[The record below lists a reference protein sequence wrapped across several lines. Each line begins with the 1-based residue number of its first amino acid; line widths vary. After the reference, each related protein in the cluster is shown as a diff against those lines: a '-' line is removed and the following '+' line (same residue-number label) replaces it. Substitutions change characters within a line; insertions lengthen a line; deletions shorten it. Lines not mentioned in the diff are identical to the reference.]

1 MSNGQVRVAVIGTG
15 ETGRGWAALV
25 AAAGWPVTI
34 YDNHGADPGDAP
46 AEIAQ
51 RARRLVELHR
61 ATSDTVENGLE
72 LMTVGRSLL
81 EACRDA
87 QWVISA
93 IREDVK
99 TKQRLIE
106 SLETAAPEARVVS
119 SSSTAI
125 TPKQLVARAARP
137 ERCMIVHPLH
147 PPELIPLVEVVP
159 GAQADPVLIELVKG
173 WLRALGR
180 VPVLVKKPVLGN
192 VVGRISAAVWR
203 EAIDLVLT
211 GVIDVDD
218 LDRAISLGP
227 ALGWAAAGPHLS
239 YRLNSGNEG
248 FAQFFQHLHQTF
260 GPIWSDLASWG
271 QLTPEQQQAM
281 TGQIER
287 AYQGKLDTIREA
299 RDRRLAAIL
308 KGIEDVKSAEE

>member
-34 YDNHGADPGDAP
+34 YNDHGATEDAP
-46 AEIAQ
+46 TEIAQ

-61 ATSDTVENGLE
+61 ATSDTVERGLE

-87 QWVISA
+87 QWIIAA

-99 TKQRLIE
+99 AKQKLIE
-106 SLETAAPEARVVS
+106 SLETVAIEARVVS

-125 TPKQLVARAARP
+125 TPKQLVARANRP
-137 ERCMIVHPLH
+137 ERCMIVHPLN

-159 GAQADPVLIELVKG
+159 GAQTDPVLIELVRG

-192 VVGRISAAVWR
+192 IVGRISAAVWR
-203 EAIDLVLT
+203 EAIDLVLN

-227 ALGWAAAGPHLS
+227 ALGWAAAGPHLT
-239 YRLNSGNEG
+239 YHLNSGDEG
-248 FAQFFQHLHQTF
+248 FGRFFQHLHQTF
-260 GPIWSDLASWG
+260 GSVWDDLASWS
-271 QLTPEQQQAM
+271 QLTPEQQHTM
-281 TGQIER
+281 IGHVER
-287 AYQGKLDTIREA
+287 AYEGKLETIREA

-308 KGIEDVKSAEE
+308 KGIEDVRTQE

>member
-15 ETGRGWAALV
+15 EIGRGWAALV

-34 YDNHGADPGDAP
+34 YNDHGATEDAP
-46 AEIAQ
+46 TEIAQ

-61 ATSDTVENGLE
+61 ATSDTVERGLE

-87 QWVISA
+87 QWIIAA

-99 TKQRLIE
+99 AKQKLIE
-106 SLETAAPEARVVS
+106 SLETVAIEARVVS

-125 TPKQLVARAARP
+125 TPKQLVARANRP
-137 ERCMIVHPLH
+137 ERCMIVHPLN

-159 GAQADPVLIELVKG
+159 GGQTDPVLIELVRG

-192 VVGRISAAVWR
+192 IVGRISAAVWR
-203 EAIDLVLT
+203 EAIDLVLN

-227 ALGWAAAGPHLS
+227 ALGWAAAGPHLT
-239 YRLNSGNEG
+239 YHLNSGDEG
-248 FAQFFQHLHQTF
+248 FGGFFQHLHQTF
-260 GPIWSDLASWG
+260 GSVWDDLASWS
-271 QLTPEQQQAM
+271 QLTPEQQQTM
-281 TGQIER
+281 IGHVER
-287 AYQGKLDTIREA
+287 AYEGKLETIREA

-308 KGIEDVKSAEE
+308 KGMEDVRTQE

>member
-1 MSNGQVRVAVIGTG
+1 MSSGQVRVAVIGTG
-15 ETGRGWAALV
+15 EIGRGWAALI
-25 AAAGWPVTI
+25 AAAGWPVAI
-34 YDNHGADPGDAP
+34 YDNQSAHPQDAP

-51 RARRLVELHR
+51 RARRLVDLHR
-61 ATSDTVENGLE
+61 AKSETVERGLE
-72 LMTVGRSLL
+72 LLTVGRSLL

-87 QWVISA
+87 QWVIAA

-99 TKQRLIE
+99 AKQRLIE
-106 SLETAAPEARVVS
+106 SFETLAPEARVVS

-125 TPKQLVARAARP
+125 TPKQLVARANRP
-137 ERCMIVHPLH
+137 ERCMIVHPLN

-159 GAQADPVLIELVKG
+159 GTQTDPVLIELVRG

-180 VPVLVKKPVLGN
+180 IPVLVKKPVLGN

-203 EAIDLVLT
+203 EAIDLVLN

-227 ALGWAAAGPHLS
+227 ALGWAAAGPHLTYHLS
-239 YRLNSGNEG
+239 SGDEG

-260 GPIWSDLASWG
+260 GPVWSDLASWG
-271 QLTPEQQQAM
+271 KLTPEQQHAM
-281 TGQIER
+281 IGHIER

-308 KGIEDVKSAEE
+308 KGIEDVRSDQ